1 MSRVLLEANSVTV
14 RRGGRDRLMNASLAL
29 EAGEVVAIVG
39 PNGAGKS
46 TFLKAIAG
54 ELKVR
59 QGSVDILGRPLDDW
73 DPRELARVR
82 GVLPQES
89 SLSFPFTALEVVL
102 MGRAPHIGRNSRA
115 QDEEIALDALE
126 RVGLGHA
133 AERLYPTLSGGERQR
148 VHLARVLIQ
157 LRGEAPGEPKV
168 LLLDEP
174 VSNLDLGQQH
184 RALEIARQVADD
196 GGAVIAVLHD
206 LNLAAQHADRVAV
219 ISKGELIETG
229 TPSEVLTES
238 MLQFAFGV
246 DAIILP
252 HPCGTCPLIVSMP
265 TGAGRPG
272 TPPLVKIG

>member
-54 ELKVR
+54 ELKIR

-148 VHLARVLIQ
+148 VQFARVLAQ
-157 LRGEAPGEPKV
+157 LAGAPEGEAQA

-174 VSNLDLGQQH
+174 TSNLDLEHQH
-184 RALEIARQVADD
+184 TILRVAKELC
-196 GGAVIAVLHD
+196 GRGLAVMAILHD
-206 LNLAAQHADRVAV
+206 LDLASTYADRLLLLQEGRVAAE
-219 ISKGELIETG
+219 GE
-229 TPSEVLTES
+229 PWEVLTEELVS
-238 MLQFAFGV
+238 QVFSVRATVLKH
-246 DAIILP
+246 P
-252 HPCGTCPLIVSMP
+252 H
-265 TGAGRPG
+265 ADR
-272 TPPLVKIG
+272 PLVVTG